1 MTDHKTEE
9 FYTVDDVK
17 TLYGVSRSTLDRRV
31 KRGELKRYKFGAKTL
46 FSVTEI
52 KKLITVAEK

>member
-46 FSVTEI
+46 FP
-52 KKLITVAEK
+52 